1 MATEMSHCVPRNIG
15 SDVRLLA
22 DSLNAMSSLRRLCLA
37 AKQRPPALV
46 KSVPN
51 GASVA
56 WKGGALSRTFGTKG
70 GFWDTKASPLGD
82 RNGGESKTPLGMQL
96 SELIGST
103 KPRSKKA
110 NLEVDAQWTDF
121 PKGRR
126 ENVERAALIS
136 TTSDMYIRPNFDN
149 HYIVH
154 VTANRNNTVCV
165 LTNPEGH
172 VFTWSSAGRLKL
184 RKAAR
189 GTPDAGYQ
197 TVIHLTELA
206 SNLPA
211 EKKASDK
218 QKVYHGVNIQTE
230 VMEKGIHLKL
240 QGFGPGR
247 DQAFRAIL
255 AAGWRITR
263 VTDVTKVRHAG
274 CRPPKRRRL

>member
-1 MATEMSHCVPRNIG
+1 
-15 SDVRLLA
+15 
-22 DSLNAMSSLRRLCLA
+22 MSSLRRLCLA
-37 AKQRPPALV
+37 AKQRPPALGR
-46 KSVPN
+46 SVPN
-51 GASVA
+51 GTTVA
-56 WKGGALSRTFGTKG
+56 WKSGACSRTFGTKG

-82 RNGGESKTPLGMQL
+82 SNGGESMTPLGSQL
-96 SELIGST
+96 FDLLRTST
-103 KPRSKKA
+103 PKSKKA
-110 NLEVDAQWTDF
+110 MEVDAEWKDF

-126 ENVERAALIS
+126 ENFGRASLIS
-136 TTSDMYIRPNFDN
+136 TASDMYIRPNFDN

-165 LTNPEGH
+165 LTNPEGN
-172 VFTWSSAGRLKL
+172 VLTWSSAGRLKL

-197 TVIHLTELA
+197 SVIHLTELA

-218 QKVYHGVNIQTE
+218 PKVYHGVNIQTE